1 MAARRC
7 VQGLWLSG
15 RGCQERSEPC
25 PSTTMG
31 GVRAVAARPLPVP
44 RQTLARGRRIL
55 VRAPRR
61 TLAGCSAG
69 VVRFSVARSCPSK
82 PARDSSGHEGA
93 AACGMGQRR
102 WSRAGQGR
110 LYPRLRDAGPLG
122 VTKRLTV
129 TRTQGGSSA
138 VLASALTLRARN
150 RDAVGQIGGQVRAA
164 CTLHPLAS
172 LRAPYSRANMRKCL
186 RPSAEQPSTATG
198 PAARAASLCG

>member
-1 MAARRC
+1 MGPPTDAFVDRTRPDARTGEVGRSPSGRPLVAPSVRATNRGEPLWAVKGRAHCPQLRHIAAAHLGHAPGRLPSTRLRNL
-7 VQGLWLSG
+7 VRALHHGRSAVRPGLWLSG
-15 RGCQERSEPC
+15 ASERAEPR

-102 WSRAGQGR
+102 WSRAGQNVFIR
-110 LYPRLRDAGPLG
+110 VFETPDHWE
-122 VTKRLTV
+122 
-129 TRTQGGSSA
+129 S
-138 VLASALTLRARN
+138 
-150 RDAVGQIGGQVRAA
+150 
-164 CTLHPLAS
+164 
-172 LRAPYSRANMRKCL
+172 
-186 RPSAEQPSTATG
+186 PSG
-198 PAARAASLCG
+198 